1 MANSSGDVSAPDV
14 FRSPQLEAA
23 EPPGVEPAGLPA
35 LSAAVVSEAISPG
48 CSARPVAA
56 TGAAAPASGVAA
68 VEAPEPIASPGAG
81 VIPNVGGGWPLIDGW
96 ARATLSGLGPR
107 LWQTLSHQSACLSCA
122 WGTGGQKGGFR
133 DELGE
138 PLQRCLKSVEA
149 VAAELQPA
157 VPQQVFARRS
167 LAELQQLS
175 SSECD
180 ELGRLSR
187 PLILRQGSRHYEP
200 IGWDE
205 VYALAEQA
213 FRVPPERLASYSSG
227 RSSNEAAWL
236 LQLLLRALGSNNL
249 ADCSD
254 LCHAPSSVVLNQVF
268 GSGTSNVSLESL
280 QQADCVVLVGSN
292 APANHPRLMNELIR
306 LRERG
311 GTVIVINPVLE
322 VGLQRFGSPAFPI
335 RSLLRGSEI
344 ASLFLQ
350 PLPGSDT
357 AVFLGIQKALLET
370 DRLRMEY
377 VRAHAEGWE
386 PLIEQLQSLSWSAI
400 CACCGLSREE
410 LELAADRIAAA
421 KGVVFAWAMGI
432 THHVNGCDNVQA
444 IANTAVLT
452 GNVGRP
458 GAGTMPI
465 RGHSNVQGFGSMG
478 VSTQLRAPMQR
489 ALETL
494 LGRPLSPV
502 PGYDTRNLIEAAE
515 AGRVDTLLCL
525 GGNLYGANP
534 DATQAGRALGR
545 IDTVIYLATKPN
557 TGHFHGLGARQTLL
571 LPVFNRFETPHRT
584 TVESGNNWVRL
595 NEPGS
600 SHLRDADLVSEVVFL
615 GELAHR
621 VHGEA
626 AIDWRR
632 LQDAAYVRQLIARTV
647 PGYGP
652 LAQIDATGEEF
663 SVLGRVFSEACF
675 RTPSGR
681 AQLAVT
687 PLPELS
693 LPDRSQFEAGPSPA
707 VGDLAHDVADDGAA
721 SSAGADKQT
730 PGLVLSLITARSYGQ
745 HNTVVYKQADS
756 YRGMPHRQTILM
768 NREDLQRS
776 GLRAHQ
782 RVRVQGEAGQLDD
795 IEIIPGEIRAGAA
808 LMFFP
813 EANVLMKGDR
823 DRRCGTPAFKRVP
836 VLVRPQPPR

>member
-1 MANSSGDVSAPDV
+1 MANPAAAVPEPTTPDPTAPDPTALDRAV
-14 FRSPQLEAA
+14 A
-23 EPPGVEPAGLPA
+23 EPIP
-35 LSAAVVSEAISPG
+35 
-48 CSARPVAA
+48 
-56 TGAAAPASGVAA
+56 
-68 VEAPEPIASPGAG
+68 SPGAG
-81 VIPNVGGGWPLIDGW
+81 VTPKVGGGWPLIDGW
-96 ARATLSGLGPR
+96 ARATLSGIGPR

-149 VAAELQPA
+149 VEAELQPA
-157 VPQQVFARRS
+157 VPQQVFASRS
-167 LAELQQLS
+167 LAELQRLS

-180 ELGRLSR
+180 QLGRLSR
-187 PLILRQGSRHYEP
+187 PLILRQGREHYEP

-205 VYALAEQA
+205 VYALTEQA
-213 FRVPPERLASYSSG
+213 CRVPPQRLASYSSG

-254 LCHAPSSVVLNQVF
+254 LCHAASSVVLNQVF

-280 QQADCVVLVGSN
+280 RQADCVVLVGSN

-306 LRERG
+306 LRQRG

-335 RSLLRGSEI
+335 RSMLRGSEI
-344 ASLFLQ
+344 ASVFLQ

-370 DRLRMEY
+370 DRLQLDF

-386 PLIEQLQSLSWSAI
+386 PLIAQLRDLSWEAI
-400 CACCGLSREE
+400 CRSCGLSREE
-410 LELAADRIAAA
+410 LELAAERIAAA
-421 KGVVFAWAMGI
+421 PAVVFAWAMGI

-478 VSTQLRAPMQR
+478 VSTSLREPMQR
-489 ALETL
+489 ALEEL

-515 AGRVDTLLCL
+515 AGVVDSLLCL

-545 IDTVIYLATKPN
+545 IDTIVYLATKPN

-600 SHLRDADLVSEVVFL
+600 SHLRDADLISEVVFL

-626 AIDWRR
+626 PIDWRR

-652 LAQIDATGEEF
+652 LAQIDASGEEF
-663 SVLGRVFSEACF
+663 SVLGRLFDEPCF

-681 AQLAVT
+681 AQLAIT
-687 PLPELS
+687 PLPQLS
-693 LPDRSQFEAGPSPA
+693 LPDRSHFEPDRGPGFDSDSA
-707 VGDLAHDVADDGAA
+707 RGSNGDPEVDAA
-721 SSAGADKQT
+721 AAGAEADQGP

-768 NREDLQRS
+768 NRDDLQRS

-782 RVRVQGEAGQLDD
+782 RVRVQGEAGRLDD
-795 IEIIPGEIRAGAA
+795 IEIIPGEICAGAA

-823 DRRCGTPAFKRVP
+823 DPRCGTPAFKRVP